1 MSDTEQ
7 ATLLKDIVKLQDQLQ
22 SAYKRVG
29 ELKTSSNDQ
38 TVNHEA
44 TYQSVVLG
52 TPILRFELP
61 VSVVDQINYLC
72 DNTENLER
80 YNDRLAGKIK
90 DEFNITPFV
99 DEDIRN
105 VFLTCFN
112 QYLTVAQKPN
122 WNCSLDE
129 VWFNDMRAN
138 EYNPFHFHR
147 TAVTDIGLSS
157 VLMLK
162 RPSTYGEE
170 YSKEEEPRNGW
181 LALISGSQDPLS
193 TSMYQMDAQVGDLF
207 IFPYT
212 LLHGVYP
219 FNGTDEVRRTL
230 SWNCNL
236 VRNSRKTEK

>member
-1 MSDTEQ
+1 MSDTV
-7 ATLLKDIVKLQDQLQ
+7 D
-22 SAYKRVG
+22 
-29 ELKTSSNDQ
+29 
-38 TVNHEA
+38 HEA
-44 TYQSVVLG
+44 KYQSVVLG

-61 VSVVDQINYLC
+61 MSVVDQINYLC

-90 DEFNITPFV
+90 DEYNLTPFV
-99 DEDIRN
+99 GQDIRDI
-105 VFLTCFN
+105 FLTCFN
-112 QYLTVAQKPN
+112 QYLTVAQKPY
-122 WNCSLDE
+122 WDCSLDR

-147 TAVTDIGLSS
+147 SAVTDIGLSS

-212 LLHGVYP
+212 LIHGVYP
-219 FNGTDEVRRTL
+219 FNGTDEIRRTL
-230 SWNCNL
+230 SWNCDL
-236 VRNSRKTEK
+236 VRNSSLVSYVVEKSKKTEK

>member
-170 YSKEEEPRNGW
+170 
-181 LALISGSQDPLS
+181 
-193 TSMYQMDAQVGDLF
+193 
-207 IFPYT
+207 
-212 LLHGVYP
+212 
-219 FNGTDEVRRTL
+219 
-230 SWNCNL
+230 
-236 VRNSRKTEK
+236 

>member
-1 MSDTEQ
+1 MLIAIYFCHFITIYFLSFGLPWCFF
-7 ATLLKDIVKLQDQLQ
+7 LLP
-22 SAYKRVG
+22 RC
-29 ELKTSSNDQ
+29 
-38 TVNHEA
+38 
-44 TYQSVVLG
+44 
-52 TPILRFELP
+52 
-61 VSVVDQINYLC
+61 QINYLF

-90 DEFNITPFV
+90 DEYNLTPFV
-99 DEDIRN
+99 GQDIRDI
-105 VFLTCFN
+105 FLTCFN
-112 QYLTVAQKPN
+112 QYLTVAQKPY
-122 WNCSLDE
+122 WDCSLDR

-212 LLHGVYP
+212 LIHGVYP
-219 FNGTDEVRRTL
+219 FNGTDEIRRTL
-230 SWNCNL
+230 SWNCDL
-236 VRNSRKTEK
+236 VRNSCLVSYVVEKSKKTEK

>member
-1 MSDTEQ
+1 M
-7 ATLLKDIVKLQDQLQ
+7 
-22 SAYKRVG
+22 
-29 ELKTSSNDQ
+29 NDM
-38 TVNHEA
+38 VDYEA
-44 TYQSVVLG
+44 KYQSVVLG

-61 VSVVDQINYLC
+61 MSVVDQINYLC

-112 QYLTVAQKPN
+112 QYLAVAKKPF
-122 WNCSLDE
+122 WECSLDE

-212 LLHGVYP
+212 LIHGVYP
-219 FNGTDEVRRTL
+219 FNGTDEIRRTL
-230 SWNCNL
+230 SWNCDL
-236 VRNSRKTEK
+236 VRNSSLVSYVVEKSKKTEK

>member
-219 FNGTDEVRRTL
+219 FNGTDEIRRTL

-236 VRNSRKTEK
+236 VRNSKKTEK

>member
-212 LLHGVYP
+212 LIHGVYP
-219 FNGTDEVRRTL
+219 FNGTDEIRRTL

>member
-1 MSDTEQ
+1 MNKTQIVPEERQKIIENPDLILLDKELLLALIKDSDFPDE
-7 ATLLKDIVKLQDQLQ
+7 
-22 SAYKRVG
+22 
-29 ELKTSSNDQ
+29 
-38 TVNHEA
+38 
-44 TYQSVVLG
+44 
-52 TPILRFELP
+52 
-61 VSVVDQINYLC
+61 
-72 DNTENLER
+72 ENL
-80 YNDRLAGKIK
+80 
-90 DEFNITPFV
+90 V
-99 DEDIRN
+99 DIRN

-112 QYLTVAQKPN
+112 QYLTVAQKPY
-122 WNCSLDE
+122 WDCSLDR

-147 TAVTDIGLSS
+147 TAVTDIGLTS

-212 LLHGVYP
+212 LIHGVYP
-219 FNGTDEVRRTL
+219 FNGTDEIRRTL
-230 SWNCNL
+230 SWNCDL
-236 VRNSRKTEK
+236 VRNSSLISYVVEKSRKTEK

>member
-1 MSDTEQ
+1 MSDMV
-7 ATLLKDIVKLQDQLQ
+7 D
-22 SAYKRVG
+22 
-29 ELKTSSNDQ
+29 
-38 TVNHEA
+38 HEA
-44 TYQSVVLG
+44 KYQSVVLG

-61 VSVVDQINYLC
+61 MSVVDQINYLC
-72 DNTENLER
+72 DNTENLES

-90 DEFNITPFV
+90 DEYNLTPFV
-99 DEDIRN
+99 GQDIRDI
-105 VFLTCFN
+105 FLTCFN
-112 QYLTVAQKPN
+112 QYLTVAQKPY
-122 WNCSLDE
+122 WDCSLDE

-212 LLHGVYP
+212 LIHGVYP
-219 FNGTDEVRRTL
+219 FNGTDEIRRTL
-230 SWNCNL
+230 SWNCDL
-236 VRNSRKTEK
+236 VRNSSLVSYVVEKSKKTEK